1 MSKIWEGH
9 FYDLAIYSA
18 SCFLFGSILS
28 SVSFIFLFFKV
39 RTAGH
44 CEDDIHNQLLEHF
57 LAWHMVKASA
67 TTNSTLLF
75 LPATSHSVF
84 SGRDFS

>member
-1 MSKIWEGH
+1 MTWQFTLPPVFSLEV
-9 FYDLAIYSA
+9 F
-18 SCFLFGSILS
+18 FLLYLS
-28 SVSFIFLFFKV
+28 FFFKV
-39 RTAGH
+39 RTTGH
-44 CEDDIHNQLLEHF
+44 CEDYIHNQLLEHF

-67 TTNSTLLF
+67 ATNSTLLF